1 MTDLLPTRQVPSRNI
16 IITTTTLDISGQY
29 VKTRFEWNS
38 TLQSMNI
45 KDPGVALT
53 TLGVTEPKRRRF
65 DV

>member
-1 MTDLLPTRQVPSRNI
+1 MSSLLPTRQVLSRNI

-29 VKTRFEWNS
+29 VKTRFEWDS

-53 TLGVTEPKRRRF
+53 TLGVTSSDKEP
-65 DV
+65 V